1 MSSNTPQRR
10 VDGIL
15 LLDKPAKITSNA
27 ALQAVRRLLGRPKA
41 GHTGTLDPE
50 ATGLLPICFGEATKF
65 SSMLLDADKTY
76 IAIIKLGQVT
86 STGDAEGEL
95 IETRPVQV
103 NAAGIDD
110 ILRQFTG
117 GILQTPPMYSAIK
130 FNGKPLYAYA
140 RKGLEVERTART
152 VRVHQIELLST
163 HPEEIEILVR
173 CSKGTYIRVLAED
186 IGRALGCGGHLKALR
201 RTEIGGLTVGQ
212 ALTLEGVESMEMGA
226 RLACL
231 KPVDSLLM
239 GLTEVVLDEASACNL
254 LQGKPVSVCGL
265 APGQKVRIYGP
276 AGRFL
281 GLGQGESGDKVHPK
295 RLLANL

>member
-1 MSSNTPQRR
+1 MGSNPPERR

-15 LLDKPAKITSNA
+15 LLDKPAKLTSNA

-50 ATGLLPICFGEATKF
+50 ATGLLPVCFGEATKF
-65 SSMLLDADKTY
+65 SSVLLDADKTY
-76 IAIIKLGQVT
+76 IAVIKLGQVT

-95 IETRPVQV
+95 IETRPVRV
-103 NAAGIDD
+103 NAEGIDG
-110 ILRQFTG
+110 ILRQFIG
-117 GILQTPPMYSAIK
+117 GIRQVPPMHSAIK
-130 FNGKPLYAYA
+130 LNGKPLYAYA

-152 VRVHQIELLST
+152 VMVYQIELLAT
-163 HPEEIEILVR
+163 RPEELEILVR
-173 CSKGTYIRVLAED
+173 CGKGTYIRVLAED

-201 RTEIGGLTVGQ
+201 RTEIGGFTVGQ
-212 ALTLEGVESMEMGA
+212 ALTLEAFQSMEVEA

-239 GLTEVVLDEASACNL
+239 GLTEVVLDAASACNL
-254 LQGKPVSVCGL
+254 LQGQTVSAWGL
-265 APGQKVRIYGP
+265 TPGQKVRVYDP

-281 GLGQGESGDKVHPK
+281 GLGQGEAGDKVRPK
-295 RLLANL
+295 RLLGNL